1 MDITCPPIYGGLTEY
16 GSPWYDDGVGKAVAA
31 APGDGSLVAQ
41 RNGTSSFR
49 GLQPPFERAIYPDSR
64 CALPQRLSFFCS
76 WPRRLSAAPGC
87 TYIGGCGYRAPGCP
101 GSCRIGEVW
110 TSPRRESPRLPG
122 CSQHPGGTSSPKADG
137 LYKSCWRNAAPLGRP
152 FTAES
157 RPGAHRSNGGS
168 ADLVTVPAPGR
179 QQGRARFKGPPML
192 PSPHQI
198 TSRGNDTLTP
208 WIHRK
213 GPFLTGN
220 GPKTPQKTGVHI

>member
-1 MDITCPPIYGGLTEY
+1 MNF
-16 GSPWYDDGVGKAVAA
+16 
-31 APGDGSLVAQ
+31 LVATG
-41 RNGTSSFR
+41 RRTSSSR
-49 GLQPPFERAIYPDSR
+49 GLQPPCERASTL
-64 CALPQRLSFFCS
+64 AAVVSLPQQRLFLCS

-87 TYIGGCGYRAPGCP
+87 TYIGGCGYRAPGSDQGQITDCSERCIRP
-101 GSCRIGEVW
+101 ALGCCCCRNGEVW

-152 FTAES
+152 FTAEP
-157 RPGAHRSNGGS
+157 RPGAHRSIGGS

-192 PSPHQI
+192 PNPHQI

-213 GPFLTGN
+213 GPFPVRN
-220 GPKTPQKTGVHI
+220 GPKTPQKTVVHI

>member
-1 MDITCPPIYGGLTEY
+1 MNF
-16 GSPWYDDGVGKAVAA
+16 
-31 APGDGSLVAQ
+31 LVATG
-41 RNGTSSFR
+41 RRTSSSR
-49 GLQPPFERAIYPDSR
+49 GLQPPCERASTL
-64 CALPQRLSFFCS
+64 AAVVSLPQQRLFLCS

-87 TYIGGCGYRAPGCP
+87 TYIGGCGYRAPGRL
-101 GSCRIGEVW
+101 GGCRIGEVW

-122 CSQHPGGTSSPKADG
+122 RSQLPGGTSSPKADG

-152 FTAES
+152 FTAEP
-157 RPGAHRSNGGS
+157 RPGAHRSIGGS

-213 GPFLTGN
+213 GPFPVRN
-220 GPKTPQKTGVHI
+220 GPKTPQKTVVHI